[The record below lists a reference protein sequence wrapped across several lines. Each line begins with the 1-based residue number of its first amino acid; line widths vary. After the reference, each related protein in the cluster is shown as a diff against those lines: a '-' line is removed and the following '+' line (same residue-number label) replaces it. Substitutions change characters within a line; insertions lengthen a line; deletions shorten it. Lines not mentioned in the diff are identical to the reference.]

1 MNAPVSSDLPP
12 SVNFWRIFGI
22 LQEVVKQSRQK
33 RYYVYLICKIT
44 HGSPS
49 CGISLLI
56 FNLKYLKSFAALTP
70 KMSSWTGEGIT
81 KWNTWFADHRTKY
94 SLSLSRKTVLLAA
107 IWPEI
112 NVDDCLINEW
122 MLTMFAVPSFW
133 LYRKNFQRILQK
145 QGMKFKLNTMVTSK
159 LMSHHTFIV
168 WENYLNV

>member
-1 MNAPVSSDLPP
+1 MCEKITIKYTITDSDDIHDMLFDMSRVDGGRPLTLICLTSVLKFVHERSSLFRSSS

-112 NVDDCLINEW
+112 NVDDCLINE
-122 MLTMFAVPSFW
+122 
-133 LYRKNFQRILQK
+133 
-145 QGMKFKLNTMVTSK
+145 
-159 LMSHHTFIV
+159 
-168 WENYLNV
+168 